1 MYTKENIRSLLIPSD
16 QIIFDQIE
24 NHTLLGASNHIKA
37 IGSMIENIANSNDSA
52 NNIIHNIKV
61 ICNYYI
67 QTRGKASQAISNAI
81 LIMISNIDKINLN
94 SSNFRN
100 EIINNK
106 NNYFYCSAQNLDKI
120 LTYAVNESK
129 QFKSILVYDYSS
141 TVDKFLIKLSQDNII
156 RKLIIPESRIING
169 GYPFIKKLTS
179 IKNYKVHFI
188 PDCSLFYFMKNI
200 DACFM
205 GAETIYADGTGFNT
219 TGSDIV
225 GLICNYYH
233 IPLYFLTPMI
243 KLDTRSIQGLH
254 KKLVIDDLSNKLTK
268 TWDSNINKNNINF
281 KTPELVPVM
290 PNFIYAYITE
300 FGIIPANQI
309 YNIALNYINNLQKDV
324 NING

>member
-1 MYTKENIRSLLIPSD
+1 MNTKETIRSLLTPSD

-37 IGSMIENIANSNDSA
+37 IGDMIENIAISNDSA
-52 NNIIHNIKV
+52 DNIVHNIKL

-94 SSNFRN
+94 SPNFRN
-100 EIINNK
+100 EIISNK
-106 NNYFYCSAQNLDKI
+106 NNYFYNSAQNLDKI

-129 QFKSILVYDYSS
+129 NFKSILVYDYSS
-141 TVDKFLIKLSQDNII
+141 TVDKFLIKLSQDNVV
-156 RKLIIPESRIING
+156 RKLIIPESRIIDG
-169 GYPFIKKLTS
+169 GYPFIKKLFS
-179 IKNYKVHFI
+179 IKNYNIHFI
-188 PDCSLFYFMKNI
+188 PDCSLFYFMKTI

-225 GLICNYYH
+225 GLICNHYH

-268 TWDSNINKNNINF
+268 TWASNINKNNINF
-281 KTPELVPVM
+281 KTPELVPVI

-300 FGIIPANQI
+300 YGIIPANQM

>member
-1 MYTKENIRSLLIPSD
+1 MNTKETIRSLLIPSD

-37 IGSMIENIANSNDSA
+37 IGDMIENIAISNDSA
-52 NNIIHNIKV
+52 DNIVHNIKL

-94 SSNFRN
+94 SPNFRN
-100 EIINNK
+100 EIISNK
-106 NNYFYCSAQNLDKI
+106 NNYFYNSAQNLDKI

-129 QFKSILVYDYSS
+129 NFKSILVYDYSS
-141 TVDKFLIKLSQDNII
+141 TVDKFLIKLSQDNIV
-156 RKLIIPESRIING
+156 RKLIIPESRIIDG
-169 GYPFIKKLTS
+169 GYPFIKKLFS
-179 IKNYKVHFI
+179 IKNYNIHFI
-188 PDCSLFYFMKNI
+188 PDCSLFYFMKTI

-225 GLICNYYH
+225 GLICNHYH

-254 KKLVIDDLSNKLTK
+254 KKLVIDNLSNKLTK
-268 TWDSNINKNNINF
+268 TWASNINKNNINF
-281 KTPELVPVM
+281 KTPELVPVI

-300 FGIIPANQI
+300 YGIIPANQM

>member
-1 MYTKENIRSLLIPSD
+1 MYTKEHIRSLLSLND

-37 IGSMIENIANSNDSA
+37 IGTMIENLANSDNTPEQ
-52 NNIIHNIKV
+52 IIHNIKL

-81 LIMISNIDKINLN
+81 FIMISNIDKINLN
-94 SSNFRN
+94 SSEFRIN
-100 EIINNK
+100 IINNK
-106 NNYFYCSAQNLDKI
+106 NNYFDISSKNLEKI
-120 LTYAVNESK
+120 LFYATNESK
-129 QFKSILVYDYSS
+129 KFKSILAYDYSS
-141 TVDKFLIKLSQDNII
+141 TVEKFLINLSKDNIS
-156 RKLIIPESRIING
+156 RKLFIPESRIIDG
-169 GYPFIKKLTS
+169 GYPFIKKLYS
-179 IKNYKVHFI
+179 IKNYDIHFI
-188 PDCSLFYFMKNI
+188 PDCSLFHFMKNV

-205 GAETIYADGTGFNT
+205 GAETLYADGTGFNT

-243 KLDTRSIQGLH
+243 KLDTRSIEGFH
-254 KKLVIDDLSNKLTK
+254 KELVIDNLYIKLTK
-268 TWDSNINKNNINF
+268 NWDLDINKDNIQF
-281 KTPELVPVM
+281 KTPELVPVN

-300 FGIIPANQI
+300 YGIIPANQM

-324 NING
+324 TLNE